1 MYDETVHGEID
12 LGYCSKLQNKLI
24 AGVKEVVLCSFEPS
38 LVSDSFWL
46 NQWATQVSEV
56 FLVLVL
62 ESLERA

>member
-12 LGYCSKLQNKLI
+12 LGYCSKLQNRLK
-24 AGVKEVVLCSFEPS
+24 AGVKEVVLCSFEPN
-38 LVSDSFWL
+38 LVCDSFWL
-46 NQWATQVSEV
+46 NQWATQVLKV